1 MKRWCHG
8 VLSLVLI
15 ATSSLF
21 AGGSATT
28 TDTTIHMDMY
38 LIAERIGVNLSTQH
52 LPFFGELGYIYLTG
66 PNTDNNPTSSLYT
79 GLGITGPLD
88 CYGWSSAKLAFG
100 PMVHSQQTWSDFDQD
115 SLAELESDAYASV
128 NLALHIHPKVALHLR
143 GTKTWQGLSFLQ
155 GGVSWELQ

>member
-1 MKRWCHG
+1 MKRCSYG
-8 VLSLVLI
+8 LLSLVLI

-21 AGGSATT
+21 AGGLATASN
-28 TDTTIHMDMY
+28 TTIHMDMY
-38 LIAERIGVNLSTQH
+38 LIAERIGVNLSTQRV
-52 LPFFGELGYIYLTG
+52 PVFGEFGYTYLTG
-66 PNTDNNPTSSLYT
+66 PNTDNDPTSSLYA

-88 CYGWSSAKLAFG
+88 AYGWSSAKLAFG

-115 SLAELESDAYASV
+115 SLTNLESDAYASV